1 VRHTHSELRLVKR
14 ASSVSEISTGAN
26 LTIQGEAAAA
36 AGFGIRSESTVTAVV
51 ASRSVDLPAA
61 TQNDN
66 AAGLRVVAFG
76 GGTGLSTLLKGLK
89 LLVRASGEPLP
100 RAPYISDLSAVVAVS
115 DDGGSSGKLRKDFNM
130 LSPGDLRNC
139 LVALSENEAVL
150 SQLFQFRFPVESA
163 LDGHCLGNLLLTA
176 LYKITGDFGKAVEL
190 SSRLLRTRGTLY
202 PATRSDVHLE
212 ALMEDSSRL
221 RGESSIHK
229 SEKRIVEVTLTP
241 PHAMP
246 SPELLESIANADLIT
261 VGPGSLFTS
270 LVPNL
275 LVSGVAEAIAAS
287 RAIKVY
293 VCNLMTEANE
303 SLGLTAAG
311 HIRVLYTHAGT
322 PFFSFALVNS
332 RPVSVSLLAK
342 YEAEGAGQMVAD
354 LDEISALGVT
364 PITGDFLEEDA
375 GGARHSPERIASA
388 LMRLENTGKI
398 VHAGIGVQV
407 A

>member
-1 VRHTHSELRLVKR
+1 MRHTHSELRLVKR